1 MGDRGGECAGCVFFL
16 GVRPCGF
23 FFPPELALES
33 TAPGVNSPGAGG
45 TAAKGAPF
53 VFAPPTPAPK
63 FEKEDVLLAAGGGG
77 VN

>member
-1 MGDRGGECAGCVFFL
+1 
-16 GVRPCGF
+16 
-23 FFPPELALES
+23 
-33 TAPGVNSPGAGG
+33 VNSPGAGG